1 MRRTYTADDIV
12 VLIKRRRWLILI
24 PFAVGLAAAPLLA
37 LLAPNRYRSEAL
49 ILVVPQRVPD
59 AYVKATVSETIEER
73 LPSITSE
80 ILSRS
85 RLERIIL
92 EMDLYKAERSREVM
106 EDVVQTMR
114 EDITTSAD
122 KKQVDSFRVAYVG
135 SSAEIARKVTERL
148 TSLYIEQNLR
158 DRESQ
163 ADNTS
168 QFLSTQVQEAK
179 RRLVEQEKKLEDYR
193 KRHAGQLPTQLLGN
207 MQAIQNASLQ
217 LASLNEATNRAA
229 ERRMFVERQIA
240 DSQAIPLPPAAP
252 LTPDSAEMPTA
263 STAQRLEVAR
273 GRLDSLLLRYTPNH
287 PEVVSLQRTVE
298 ELALQL
304 ESETPI
310 SATQR
315 PPEKRLTLAEA
326 AQQKKI
332 LDLKAEL
339 AVIDHQLAA
348 NRKEEAR
355 LRATISGYQAKVDV
369 LPTRESELVELT
381 RDYTTLQTAY
391 STLLM
396 KREDAAIAANLERR
410 QIGEQFK
417 VLDPASL
424 PEKSVNQIQRVA
436 VMLSGAAAGLVLG
449 LLVIGL
455 REYRDSSFR
464 GEDEVHNALSL
475 PVLAL
480 IPVLSSE
487 RERLAEKRRRR
498 IMDLAGTTALLAAGA
513 VLIVWTLQ
521 S

>member
-1 MRRTYTADDIV
+1 
-12 VLIKRRRWLILI
+12 
-24 PFAVGLAAAPLLA
+24 
-37 LLAPNRYRSEAL
+37 
-49 ILVVPQRVPD
+49 VPD
-59 AYVKATVSETIEER
+59 AYVKATVSESVEER

-92 EMDLYKAERSREVM
+92 EMDLYKAERSRAVM

-114 EDITTSAD
+114 DDITTSAD
-122 KKQVDSFRVAYVG
+122 RRQVDSFRVSYVG
-135 SSAEIARKVTERL
+135 DSAETARKVTERL

-168 QFLSTQVQEAK
+168 QFLSTQVEEAK
-179 RRLVEQEKKLEDYR
+179 RRLVEQEKKLEVYR
-193 KRHAGQLPTQLLGN
+193 NRHAGQLPSQLQGN

-217 LASLNEATNRAA
+217 LSSLSEATNRAS
-229 ERRMFVERQIA
+229 ERRMLIERQIA
-240 DSQAIPLPPAAP
+240 DSQAIPLPQAAP
-252 LTPDSAEMPTA
+252 LPPDSSEMPPTA
-263 STAQRLEVAR
+263 STAQRLELAR
-273 GRLDSLLLRYTPNH
+273 GRLNSLLQRYTPNH

-298 ELALQL
+298 ELAIQL
-304 ESETPI
+304 ESETPTG
-310 SATQR
+310 ATQA
-315 PPEKRLTLAEA
+315 PPEKRLTPAEA
-326 AQQKKI
+326 GQQKKI

-339 AVIDHQLAA
+339 AVLDHQLAA

-355 LRATISGYQAKVDV
+355 LKATIASYQGKVDI

-381 RDYTTLQTAY
+381 RDYNTLQTAY
-391 STLLM
+391 TTLLM

-424 PEKSVNQIQRVA
+424 PEKASNQMQRVA
-436 VMLSGAAAGLVLG
+436 VMMSGAAAGLVLG
-449 LLVIGL
+449 LLVLAL

-464 GEDEVHNALSL
+464 GEDEVFNALSL

-487 RERLAEKRRRR
+487 RERLAAKRRGR
-498 IMDLAGTTALLAAGA
+498 IIDLAGTTALLAAGA
-513 VLIVWTLQ
+513 VLVFWHLQ